1 LEAQAVYD
9 RRWWTLAVLCL
20 SLIIVFV
27 DGIHVACLA
36 GVVLSLVAAA
46 LVMRFLPAP
55 APAYAGAEDAL
66 VGVAPMPVVAD

>member
-9 RRWWTLAVLCL
+9 RRWWTFSVLCP

-36 GVVLSLVAAA
+36 GVVVSLGAAA

-55 APAYAGAEDAL
+55 PPAYAEDAL
-66 VGVAPMPVVAD
+66 VGVAPIPVVAD